1 MAARPV
7 EIDVPRILVTSR
19 VFAETLARLREFG
32 EVDANDSTTP
42 LDYKSAR
49 ARAADADAMLA
60 FMPDRVDAAFLAA
73 APKLKIVACALK
85 GFDNFDLAAA
95 ACAGVWVSAV
105 PDLLTNP
112 TAELAV
118 GLAIAL
124 ARKIRDGDEI
134 VRSNRF
140 EGWRPALYGTGLDG
154 STVTVVG
161 MGAVGRAIVR
171 RLSGFGCRLLGVDPG
186 AEMPANVQQAK
197 LHDALALSDFVL
209 LAAPLSAAS
218 RHMIGAD
225 AIARMKRCALLV
237 NVGRGSV
244 VSEAAVADALEA
256 GMLGGYAA
264 DVFEFEDWALPS
276 RPREVELRLRTN
288 ANTLFT
294 PHLGSAVARVR
305 QEIEL
310 QAAENIGDV
319 FAGRAPRHAVNSPAA
334 IRKLAS

>member
-118 GLAIAL
+118 GL
-124 ARKIRDGDEI
+124 
-134 VRSNRF
+134 
-140 EGWRPALYGTGLDG
+140 
-154 STVTVVG
+154 
-161 MGAVGRAIVR
+161 GAVR
-171 RLSGFGCRLLGVDPG
+171 
-186 AEMPANVQQAK
+186 N
-197 LHDALALSDFVL
+197 
-209 LAAPLSAAS
+209 
-218 RHMIGAD
+218 
-225 AIARMKRCALLV
+225 
-237 NVGRGSV
+237 
-244 VSEAAVADALEA
+244 
-256 GMLGGYAA
+256 
-264 DVFEFEDWALPS
+264 
-276 RPREVELRLRTN
+276 RT
-288 ANTLFT
+288 
-294 PHLGSAVARVR
+294 
-305 QEIEL
+305 
-310 QAAENIGDV
+310 
-319 FAGRAPRHAVNSPAA
+319 
-334 IRKLAS
+334 